1 MMRKIYGWT
10 TNLFRYIYILLV
22 AVWLCSRFYVMRQS
36 LFGKTVLIQVAFSL
50 IVPFLYAVLT
60 GLFLKGKR
68 IGKLRPAGAQR
79 NGRMTLILGILA
91 GALVLFC
98 GIMIHRQPVFLP
110 RTTGEVLN
118 WMNGRLMA
126 LGMRPG
132 TFLIFAIPFAACL
145 TQRKLKKVSDLR
157 ALFLLISADAFGVAA
172 LLSGYTKVCSYGFFV
187 FSLLFAL
194 QYVRICY
201 REAYGDAIFRA
212 PKKKEKPQWIKAGK
226 KKKGAVIAIAV
237 LVIIV
242 AIGIFKCSSKDE
254 ILRYNVHVINNTGF
268 DIYAL
273 YASEPDVDNWE
284 EDLLED
290 GIVYDGERVDI
301 EFVITEEDLDWDF
314 AIEDFE
320 GNVLEFY
327 GLSFAECDVE
337 GATLIL
343 EYDGYKGT
351 ASLY

>member
-1 MMRKIYGWT
+1 MMKKIYEWT

-22 AVWLCSRFYVMRQS
+22 AVWLCSRLYIMRQS

-50 IVPFLYAVLT
+50 IVPFLYAILT

-91 GALVLFC
+91 GVLVLFC

-110 RTTGEVLN
+110 RTTGEILN
-118 WMNGRLMA
+118 WINGRMMA

-132 TFLIFAIPFAACL
+132 TFFIFAIPFAACL
-145 TQRKLKKVSDLR
+145 TQRKLGKVSDLR

-212 PKKKEKPQWIKAGK
+212 PKQKEKLQWIKAGK
-226 KKKGAVIAIAV
+226 RKKGRSGTARGKKQPVRRKRSGKKLSAPQPLREFGNKKSRRDTGAERKTDWPVEEQKAPEQETGMEDELINIEQMLELEAEKTREEILSDFDRENSEKKK
-237 LVIIV
+237 
-242 AIGIFKCSSKDE
+242 
-254 ILRYNVHVINNTGF
+254 
-268 DIYAL
+268 
-273 YASEPDVDNWE
+273 
-284 EDLLED
+284 
-290 GIVYDGERVDI
+290 
-301 EFVITEEDLDWDF
+301 
-314 AIEDFE
+314 
-320 GNVLEFY
+320 
-327 GLSFAECDVE
+327 
-337 GATLIL
+337 
-343 EYDGYKGT
+343 
-351 ASLY
+351 